1 MYKRQINDTPAVTG
15 PGTAYSVNEQ
25 TDLTI
30 HGTGFSVADVDAAA
44 GTMSATFTVS
54 EGDITVAAG
63 NTGVSIVSN
72 NASSVSF
79 TGTLAQINALL
90 TGTGTGTVVY
100 NNNSNTPSASTPI
113 TLTVND
119 GGNTGADPGLT
130 ADGSSEE
137 DSASQTINIC
147 LLYTSP
153 SPRD

>member
-1 MYKRQINDTPAVTG
+1 MITG

-25 TDLTI
+25 TNLAI
-30 HGTGFSVADVDAAA
+30 HGTGFSVSDVDAAA
-44 GTMSATFTVS
+44 GTMTATFTVN

-137 DSASQTINIC
+137 DLSLIHISEPTRP
-147 LLYTSP
+147 Y
-153 SPRD
+153 